1 MMPVNPLWTCGVCE
15 TVNQGGQVCAACG
28 ASMTRRSAAVT
39 AVRARLAPVPPLP
52 EPAPLPEPVRRAIN
66 REPVDE
72 EEWPY
77 EENTFRMVP
86 VPGGCLFVSAPRRRI
101 R

>member
-1 MMPVNPLWTCGVCE
+1 MSAPWQCSVCEAVNPGDRT
-15 TVNQGGQVCAACG
+15 TCAACG
-28 ASMTRRSAAVT
+28 AAMTRRSAVST
-39 AVRARLAPVPPLP
+39 AVRGRIAPVPPLP

-66 REPVDE
+66 REPVDD

-77 EENTFRMVP
+77 DDNQLRMIP
-86 VPGGCLFVSAPRRRI
+86 VPGGCIMVSTPRRR